1 MGGAAD
7 ASFQRTSLHVR
18 ILASIV
24 CVIVACV
31 PAWWMLTKIERLPLP
46 AEEVRALETRG
57 ACPIR
62 TAWAVVVPTNECE
75 SVRQEL
81 QRHTMCVDWRV
92 EGTHCVAGAASATST
107 YRVPDANVSAHLAPL
122 LRRAESDSVSVP
134 YARKIRVV
142 FSLLQEDAS
151 VGRALHGWDLTRVL
165 HNISA
170 YEALAPLARTVRAL
184 ERVYDIQLESQ
195 VQWYAP
201 LELEPRRHGAG
212 QDAFY
217 TVSMQD
223 ARVFVNAEQWSLDSY
238 GTADLSPATE
248 VRTLQFVL
256 FVPSVHAPLYLDA
269 ETLHQQPAWLLP
281 QWGGVVVWNGAH
293 ESEHVSLEALQ
304 EPMSR
309 FAEQLRALL
318 GLERGPDVGMAVEGL
333 VWRRTLEMAR
343 SAVETL
349 GSIVRLV
356 TKIPNLGVNAQVR
369 DATLAAIEAL
379 AACDPQHA
387 DAALHHATQAHTHAS
402 RAFYDPSMLATLYFP
417 SEHTFAV
424 YTPLF
429 GPLFMP
435 LALGALREW
444 RRRRHRR

>member
-1 MGGAAD
+1 MIYEARRRTAALWDVGDGRRGGR
-7 ASFQRTSLHVR
+7 F
-18 ILASIV
+18 
-24 CVIVACV
+24 V
-31 PAWWMLTKIERLPLP
+31 PADVAACAYPGVDRVRDRGVRAGLVDAHKDRALSLIHISERLPLP
-46 AEEVRALETRG
+46 AEAVRALEARG

-81 QRHTMCVDWRV
+81 QRHSLCVDWRV

-151 VGRALHGWDLTRVL
+151 VGRALHGWDLTHAL

-201 LELEPRRHGAG
+201 LELEPQRHGAG

-223 ARVFVNAEQWSLDSY
+223 ARVFVNAEQWRV
-238 GTADLSPATE
+238 
-248 VRTLQFVL
+248 VR
-256 FVPSVHAPLYLDA
+256 
-269 ETLHQQPAWLLP
+269 
-281 QWGGVVVWNGAH
+281 
-293 ESEHVSLEALQ
+293 
-304 EPMSR
+304 SR
-309 FAEQLRALL
+309 
-318 GLERGPDVGMAVEGL
+318 
-333 VWRRTLEMAR
+333 R
-343 SAVETL
+343 SA
-349 GSIVRLV
+349 
-356 TKIPNLGVNAQVR
+356 
-369 DATLAAIEAL
+369 
-379 AACDPQHA
+379 
-387 DAALHHATQAHTHAS
+387 AS
-402 RAFYDPSMLATLYFP
+402 CVS
-417 SEHTFAV
+417 
-424 YTPLF
+424 
-429 GPLFMP
+429 
-435 LALGALREW
+435 
-444 RRRRHRR
+444 